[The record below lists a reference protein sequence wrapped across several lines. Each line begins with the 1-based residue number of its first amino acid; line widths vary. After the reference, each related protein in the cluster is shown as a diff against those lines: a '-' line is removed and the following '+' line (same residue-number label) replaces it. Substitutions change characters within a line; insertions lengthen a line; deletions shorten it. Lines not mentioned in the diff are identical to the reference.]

1 MNQGWSAISDR
12 NLRTYRQW
20 ACLLMLLACGTS
32 RIRAA
37 EKTQPQSLGNERRII
52 PGYCGLYCLHAAL
65 QTLGH
70 QTEFASLVTPRYLGS
85 HRGSSAAELSLA
97 ATEHGMQTRLLT
109 NLTCGMLPLI
119 DVPVLLHVR
128 SKPSATEY
136 DHWILLLG
144 VISGNARIYDGAG
157 HTKLIPMQRLAAVWD
172 GVGLF
177 VSDQPIDLTS
187 LYLYAAE
194 CLVALAS
201 VILMI
206 NRFWRPHN
214 RDNLALGVPR
224 NLAQRIFGELCSLAV
239 LVIAIIGAVF
249 LVSPSG
255 YLSDQ
260 EAIAAVQERHIADL
274 VPHVSYEVL
283 QAELSTGQILL
294 IDARHHRDF
303 EAGHLPN
310 AINFPADKTATEARL
325 SEMFARFPKSTPVVI
340 YCQSE
345 GCNFDEYVGRLFH
358 SAGFSNLRFFVGGW
372 SEWQAKQAGPR

>member
-1 MNQGWSAISDR
+1 MNQGWSAISVR
-12 NLRTYRQW
+12 NLRAYCRW
-20 ACLLMLLACGTS
+20 ACLLVLFALGSS
-32 RIRAA
+32 RIGAA
-37 EKTQPQSLGNERRII
+37 ETTQPQPLGNERRII
-52 PGYCGLYCLHAAL
+52 PGYCGLYCLHAAF
-65 QTLGH
+65 QALGH
-70 QTEFASLVTPRYLGS
+70 QADFASLVTPRYLGS
-85 HRGSSAAELSLA
+85 HLGSSAAELSLA
-97 ATEHGMQTRLLT
+97 ATEQGMQTRLLT
-109 NLTCGMLPLI
+109 NMTCGMLPLI

-128 SKPSATEY
+128 SKPSAKDY

-187 LYLYAAE
+187 LYLYGVE

-201 VILMI
+201 VILI
-206 NRFWRPHN
+206 LNRYWQSIR
-214 RDNLALGVPR
+214 RDDPAPGVPR
-224 NLAQRIFGELCSLAV
+224 NLTQRIFGELCSMAV
-239 LVIAIIGAVF
+239 LVVAMIGAVF

-260 EAIAAVQERHIADL
+260 EVIAAIQERHIADL
-274 VPHVSYEVL
+274 VPHVSYEEL
-283 QAELSTGQILL
+283 QSELSAGQILL

-303 EAGHLPN
+303 EAGHLPD
-310 AINFPADKTATEARL
+310 AVNFPADKTATEARL

>member
-1 MNQGWSAISDR
+1 
-12 NLRTYRQW
+12 
-20 ACLLMLLACGTS
+20 MLLACGTS

-37 EKTQPQSLGNERRII
+37 ETTQPQPLGNERRII
-52 PGYCGLYCLHAAL
+52 PGYCGLYCLHAAF
-65 QTLGH
+65 QALGH
-70 QTEFASLVTPRYLGS
+70 QTEFASLVMPRYLGS

-97 ATEHGMQTRLLT
+97 ATEHGMQSRLLT

-144 VISGNARIYDGAG
+144 VTSGNARIYDGAG

-177 VSDQPIDLTS
+177 VSNQPIDLTP

-194 CLVALAS
+194 CLVAIAS
-201 VILMI
+201 VILII
-206 NRFWRPHN
+206 NRFWRPNN
-214 RDNLALGVPR
+214 RDKIAPGIPR
-224 NLAQRIFGELCSLAV
+224 NLTQRIFGELCSLAV

-249 LVSPSG
+249 LVSPGG

-283 QAELSTGQILL
+283 QSELSTGQILL
-294 IDARHHRDF
+294 IDARHQRDF

-325 SEMFARFPKSTPVVI
+325 CEMFARFPKTTPVVI

-372 SEWQAKQAGPR
+372 SEWQAKQASPW